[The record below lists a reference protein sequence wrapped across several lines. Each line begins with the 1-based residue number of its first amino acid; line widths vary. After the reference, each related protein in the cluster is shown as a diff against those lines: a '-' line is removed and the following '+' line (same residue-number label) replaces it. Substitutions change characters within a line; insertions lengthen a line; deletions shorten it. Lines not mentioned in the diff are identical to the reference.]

1 MKRVVVLG
9 STGSVGR
16 QTLDIVRA
24 HPERFQVV
32 GLSAGSNIDLLAQQ
46 IDEFEPEAFAIA
58 DEAAG
63 EKLMARD
70 PRLRR
75 ACAGLGAAAL
85 CDVARLRADIVVNAL
100 LGYAGLEPTLA
111 ALDAGTDVAL
121 SNKETLVVAGALV
134 RQAADATGARILPVD
149 SEHSAILQCLRA
161 GERREVRRLILT
173 ASGGPFRTHSRE
185 EMRRITR
192 QEALC
197 HPTWSMGAKI
207 TVDSATLMNKGLE
220 VLEAHWLFDVDFDQI
235 EIVVHPES
243 IVHSLVEFE
252 DGSVI
257 AQLGPPDMRLP
268 IWYALHAPA
277 RPEASFAPLDLAAV
291 GRLHFESLDHERFP
305 CVDLAIG
312 AGRRGG
318 VYPAI
323 LNAANELAVAA
334 FLDERL
340 RYLDIPE
347 LIDTVLK
354 EACARA
360 PARLDHGAIR
370 DADAWAREV
379 ATRHILQG
387 CPTGDPPC

>member
-32 GLSAGSNIDLLAQQ
+32 GLSAGSNVDLLAQQ
-46 IDEFEPEAFAIA
+46 IDEFEPQVFAIA

-63 EKLMARD
+63 DEFLARD
-70 PRLRR
+70 RRLRS
-75 ACAGLGAAAL
+75 ACAGLGATAL
-85 CDVARLRADIVVNAL
+85 CDVARVRADIVVNAL

-111 ALDAGTDVAL
+111 ALEAGTDVAL

-134 RQAADATGARILPVD
+134 RHAADATGARILPVD

-192 QEALC
+192 QEALR

-220 VLEAHWLFDVDFDQI
+220 VLEAHWLFDVEFDRI
-235 EIVVHPES
+235 DILVHPES
-243 IVHSLVEFE
+243 IVHSLVEFD

-257 AQLGPPDMRLP
+257 AQLGLPDMRLP

-277 RPEASFAPLDLAAV
+277 RPEASFATLDLAAV

-305 CVDLAIG
+305 CVALAIG

-323 LNAANELAVAA
+323 LNAANEVAVAA

-340 RYLDIPE
+340 RYLDIPD

-354 EACARA
+354 EAGAPA